1 MINQF
6 FSRKSRKTYKNT
18 WKVQN
23 LCPPSHFPMQFSW
36 PHWSFWQANYGS
48 QALCLTPLIYSIS
61 QLWKSLF
68 CFALLIFSNALHHT
82 LISRLSSM
90 MTSSCDSAANS
101 CEYQCLISGSSLIS
115 ICFGTL
121 TRLTL
126 ITSVEVVKTTLYCMS
141 VWFRWAVSLTEWE
154 EVVPHLGAGLPH
166 RSVMIQLLSRAPLH
180 HVCFI
185 FLVLIPLWS
194 NRKL

>member
-1 MINQF
+1 
-6 FSRKSRKTYKNT
+6 
-18 WKVQN
+18 
-23 LCPPSHFPMQFSW
+23 MQFS
-36 PHWSFWQANYGS
+36 WSFWQANYGP

-90 MTSSCDSAANS
+90 MTSSCDSAASS

-154 EVVPHLGAGLPH
+154 EVVPRLGAGMRHDSTFVTSTITSCLFYFSSANPTVKQQEALNPH
-166 RSVMIQLLSRAPLH
+166 KTNSD
-180 HVCFI
+180 
-185 FLVLIPLWS
+185 VLILSFVMLLWS
-194 NRKL
+194 GESSRY